1 LITVFQYTEF
11 SADAV
16 SAVRK
21 PRAKLSAISGSR
33 KAVAPI
39 DWTRVSARFKQPED
53 NDGYLFWQLAH
64 GWMRCLNRALL
75 ATELTHL
82 QFSVLGSTAWLSQA
96 GSWPSQVRIAEFC
109 VMDPMLISKTI
120 RMLERKKLVRR
131 HGDLRDTRIK
141 LVSMTGKG
149 EQMLLR
155 VIPLVERAYADFFA
169 PLGKQ
174 EPFVHKALL
183 TLFHSMKGEPRQ

>member
-1 LITVFQYTEF
+1 
-11 SADAV
+11 
-16 SAVRK
+16 
-21 PRAKLSAISGSR
+21 
-33 KAVAPI
+33 
-39 DWTRVSARFKQPED
+39 
-53 NDGYLFWQLAH
+53 
-64 GWMRCLNRALL
+64 MRSLNRALI

-82 QFSVLGSTAWLSQA
+82 QFSVLASSAWLSQE
-96 GSWPSQVRIAEFC
+96 GWPPSQVRIAEFC

-141 LVSMTGKG
+141 LVSLTGRG

-169 PLGKQ
+169 PLGKH
-174 EPFVHKALL
+174 EPLVHQALL
-183 TLFHSMKGEPRQ
+183 TLFHSMKSEPPARASAR